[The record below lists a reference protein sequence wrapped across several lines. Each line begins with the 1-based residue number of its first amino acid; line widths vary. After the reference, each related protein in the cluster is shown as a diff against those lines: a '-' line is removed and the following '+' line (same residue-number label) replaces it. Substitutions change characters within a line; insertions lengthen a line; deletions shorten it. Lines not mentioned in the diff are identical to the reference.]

1 MRDLCSSFA
10 SHVDS
15 FETQTRKKGPWSA
28 FNRHST
34 PVTLCCNSK
43 HTKNNTETFI
53 HVPGR
58 TMPYL
63 DSGVA
68 STEALEPVEL
78 RWSVRKRFYEP
89 IVLLQA
95 LTRACMHN
103 HVQKVLEHTPEVTF
117 QTSQQL
123 FRSFLNNLAQICDN
137 DRGGKTVTAV
147 VAIQYPD
154 HVQYRF
160 ASNQRTANELA
171 SMKTFIK
178 NILESLA
185 TWTKAASRTVED
197 VILREIIA
205 FNRPRLQLYVRA
217 ICSHSQECLK
227 APAEVI
233 TTQVREELKN
243 LLNLALKAD
252 DRELEEAAFCENC
265 TKLMLSVKALSKT
278 EAHKVLRDKANAH
291 DGQATSWSELRH
303 ASGRLLSYFQGVKI
317 LVEARKYWDTL
328 FYEFKVVSI
337 LSSDAIQA
345 LPRNNLTAEAI
356 MGRMTRDPER
366 GSAYKRRVQELQHFG
381 DLDHTI
387 QAQVR
392 NKCFLPIVHAEAIV
406 HQSIISDPDPGSELG
421 SLHPSNFFNGDKY
434 IGCSKPTCRL
444 CHYYFEA
451 CADGIQVRQTHR
463 NLYPNWR
470 VPDVYQH
477 EGEEAVKKRENII
490 NKMLVPI
497 REDTFRTIDDK
508 IPERRPHDSNTDPT
522 YDHATSVGYMEE
534 IHERLLEG
542 MGQLSIQDGETDDDS
557 SKFCDSQGDLAEVDE
572 DDDDDDE
579 GGVRLF

>member
-1 MRDLCSSFA
+1 MR
-10 SHVDS
+10 
-15 FETQTRKKGPWSA
+15 
-28 FNRHST
+28 
-34 PVTLCCNSK
+34 
-43 HTKNNTETFI
+43 
-53 HVPGR
+53 
-58 TMPYL
+58 
-63 DSGVA
+63 
-68 STEALEPVEL
+68 ALEPVEL
-78 RWSVRKRFYEP
+78 RWKVRKRFYEP

-103 HVQKVLEHTPEVTF
+103 QVQKVLEHTPDVTF

-137 DRGGKTVTAV
+137 DRGGNTVTAV

-160 ASNQRTANELA
+160 ASNQRTENELA
-171 SMKTFIK
+171 LVKAFIK
-178 NILESLA
+178 DILESLA
-185 TWTKAASRTVED
+185 TWTKAASRTIEG
-197 VILREIIA
+197 VILRKIIA

-227 APAEVI
+227 VPAEVI
-233 TTQVREELKN
+233 INQVREELKN
-243 LLNLALKAD
+243 LLSLALKAD
-252 DRELEEAAFCENC
+252 DRDLEEAAFCENC
-265 TKLMLSVKALSKT
+265 TKLMLFLKALSKT
-278 EAHKVLRDKANAH
+278 EAHNVLRDKANAH

-303 ASGRLLSYFQGVKI
+303 ASGRLLSYFQGVRT

-328 FYEFKVVSI
+328 FYDVRVVPI
-337 LSSDAIQA
+337 VSSDAIQA

-356 MGRMTRDPER
+356 IGRMTPDSER
-366 GSAYKRRVQELQHFG
+366 GLAYKRRVQELQHFG
-381 DLDHTI
+381 DLDQTI

-392 NKCFLPIVHAEAIV
+392 NKCFLPIVHAEALV

-451 CADGIQVRQTHR
+451 SADGIQVRQTHR

-477 EGEEAVKKRENII
+477 QGEEAVKKRENII

-497 REDTFRTIDDK
+497 RKDTFRTIDDK

-522 YDHATSVGYMEE
+522 YDHATSVGYMDER
-534 IHERLLEG
+534 HERLLEG
-542 MGQLSIQDGETDDDS
+542 MGQLSIQNVERDEHASASRDS
-557 SKFCDSQGDLAEVDE
+557 RGGLTEADE
-572 DDDDDDE
+572 DDDDE